1 MKIKLTK
8 EARVGLVMVAAI
20 LFFYF
25 GFNYLK
31 GKNVFSPSR
40 TFYAVFDDVD
50 QLMPSARV
58 QLNGMQVG
66 IIDNIYFESDHSFRM
81 IVKILVTNSNVSIP
95 KDTEAHI
102 VSDLLGTRTLD
113 LTLGKSKT
121 FAVKGDTLI
130 SVRDTGITDEIKNA
144 ILPLKKQIEKLANS
158 VDTVLVGLNAVFNT
172 KTQNGLVNSFE
183 SINTSLLT
191 FEHTVKEFDLL
202 VTNERKKM
210 GDIFTNVHSITEN
223 LKNNNDKIS
232 GVFNNLERITDDVA
246 KSNVKQT
253 MSDLSSAVNSFNS
266 ILNKIEKG
274 EGSIGQ
280 LTTNDSLYKNLDASS
295 RNLSLLLEDM
305 KANPKRYVHFSL
317 FGKKEKTN
325 KQ

>member
-1 MKIKLTK
+1 MKIKLSK

-20 LFFYF
+20 LSFYF

-31 GKNVFSPSR
+31 GKNIFSPSR

-66 IIDNIYFESDHSFRM
+66 IVDKVFFESDQSFRL
-81 IVKILVTNSNVSIP
+81 IVKILVTNRDVSIP
-95 KDTEAHI
+95 EDTEAPI
-102 VSDLLGTRTLD
+102 VSDLLGTRTLE
-113 LTLGKSKT
+113 LVLGKSKT
-121 FAVKGDTLI
+121 LALKGDTLT
-130 SVRDTGITDEIKNA
+130 SFRETGITDEIKNA

-158 VDTVLVGLNAVFNT
+158 VDTVLVGLNAVFNS

-183 SINTSLLT
+183 SINNSLSK
-191 FEHTVKEFDLL
+191 FEHTVNEFDLL

-210 GDIFTNVHSITEN
+210 GDIFTNVRSITEN
-223 LKNNNDKIS
+223 LKNNNEKIS
-232 GVFNNLERITDDVA
+232 GVFNNLEKITDDVA

-253 MSDLSSAVNSFNS
+253 MTDLSTAVSSFNT
-266 ILNKIEKG
+266 ILTKIEKG

-280 LTTNDSLYKNLDASS
+280 LTTNDSLYRNLDSSS

-305 KANPKRYVHFSL
+305 KANPKRYVHFSV
-317 FGKKEKTN
+317 FGKKEKSN

>member
-31 GKNVFSPSR
+31 GKNIFSPSS
-40 TFYAVFDDVD
+40 TYYAVFDDVD
-50 QLMPSARV
+50 QLLPSARV

-66 IIDNIYFESDHSFRM
+66 IVDNIFFESETSFKL
-81 IVKILVTNSNVSIP
+81 IVKILVTNRNVAIP
-95 KDTEAHI
+95 KDSEAHI
-102 VSDLLGTRTLD
+102 VSDLLGTRTLE
-113 LTLGKSKT
+113 LSLGKSKVM
-121 FAVKGDTLI
+121 AEKGDTLI
-130 SVRDTGITDEIKNA
+130 SVRDTGIADEIKNA
-144 ILPLKKQIEKLANS
+144 ILPLRKQIEKLASS
-158 VDTVLVGLNAVFNT
+158 VDTVLVGLNTVFNT

-183 SINTSLLT
+183 SINSSLVT

-202 VTNERKKM
+202 VSNERKKLS
-210 GDIFTNVHSITEN
+210 DIFTNVRAITEN
-223 LKNNNDKIS
+223 LKNNNEKISNVFNNFDKIS
-232 GVFNNLERITDDVA
+232 DDVA
-246 KSNVKQT
+246 KSNIKQT
-253 MSDLSSAVNSFNS
+253 MTDLSSAVNSFNG

-305 KANPKRYVHFSL
+305 KANPKRYVHFSI

-325 KQ
+325 KP